1 MPRKAQPRIKRPSGI
16 EQSAN
21 GKYFYWKCNISGLE
35 TFADEKRF
43 NEVVKNYGSEE
54 KLFKEYVLR
63 PAQKYIDAGFDAT
76 YVRELAERSGGK
88 LPRLDAGE
96 KARKKEIKELTGKKR
111 GRKPKLK
118 NFASG
123 ESIETVINSDGVS
136 EEVVRKVYPWSGN
149 PDYFRSP
156 PSMMD
161 VSEATKDT
169 CLYPNRYLDD
179 SCYGCP
185 VYANCTCKLKMGE
198 EDWKQPKKKQDVKIT
213 PIRAFEP
220 EEIES

>member
-43 NEVVKNYGSEE
+43 KDVVKSYGSED
-54 KLFKEYVLR
+54 KLFKEYALR
-63 PAQKYIDAGFDAT
+63 PAQKYIDAGFT
-76 YVRELAERSGGK
+76 PEYVRELAKGKKK
-88 LPRLDAGE
+88 LPRIDAGE
-96 KARKKEIKELTGKKR
+96 KERKKQIKELKGKKR

-118 NFASG
+118 SFANG
-123 ESIETVINSDGVS
+123 ETVETVVNSDGVA
-136 EEVVRKVYPWSGN
+136 EEVVRKVYPWSNN
-149 PDYFRSP
+149 PDYFKSEP
-156 PSMMD
+156 CMLEI
-161 VSEATKDT
+161 SEATKVT
-169 CLYPNRYLDD
+169 CLFPNRYLDD
-179 SCYGCP
+179 ACYGCP
-185 VYANCTCKLKMGE
+185 VYASCACKLKMGE
-198 EDWKQPKKKQDVKIT
+198 EDWKQPKKKQEVKIT